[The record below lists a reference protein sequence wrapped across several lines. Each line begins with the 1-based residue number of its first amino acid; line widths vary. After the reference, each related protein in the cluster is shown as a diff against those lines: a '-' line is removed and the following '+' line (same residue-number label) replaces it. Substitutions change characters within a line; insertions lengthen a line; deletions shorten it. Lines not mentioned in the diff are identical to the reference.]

1 MASPDRPRR
10 VGVVL
15 FDRFEL
21 LDVFGPLELLGVLP
35 DRFELSM
42 IGPSVGPVRSAQGPE
57 VLAGDRYSESPV
69 PDIVL
74 MPGGIGTRSLVEDGV
89 FLAWLAEWAGS
100 AQLVTSV
107 CTGSAVLAAAGL
119 LDGYR
124 ATSNKRAFS
133 WAESQGPRV
142 HWIRQAR
149 WVADHD
155 RWTSSG
161 VAAGMDMTLAL
172 IAHLHGDELAA
183 RVADGVEYDWHRD
196 SSWDPFAAMHG
207 EV

>member
-1 MASPDRPRR
+1 MASSDRPPR

-15 FDRFEL
+15 FDRFEV

-35 DRFELSM
+35 DRFDLSM
-42 IGPSVGPVRSAQGPE
+42 IGPSVGPIRIAQGPE
-57 VLAGDRYSESPV
+57 VLAGDRYAESPV

-74 MPGGIGTRSLVEDGV
+74 IPGGIGTRSLVEDGA
-89 FLAWLAEWAGS
+89 FLAWLADWADS
-100 AQLVTSV
+100 TQLVTSV
-107 CTGSAVLAAAGL
+107 CTGSGVLAAAGL

-133 WAESQGPRV
+133 WAESQGLRV
-142 HWIRQAR
+142 DWIRQAR
-149 WVADHD
+149 WVADRD

-161 VAAGMDMTLAL
+161 VAAGMDMTLVLLAP
-172 IAHLHGDELAA
+172 LHGDELAA

-196 SSWDPFAAMHG
+196 SSWDPFAAMHR